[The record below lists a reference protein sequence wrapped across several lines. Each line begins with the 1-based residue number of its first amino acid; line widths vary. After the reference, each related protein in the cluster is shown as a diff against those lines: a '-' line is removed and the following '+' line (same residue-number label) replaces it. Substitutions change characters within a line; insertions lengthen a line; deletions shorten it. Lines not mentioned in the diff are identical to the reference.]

1 MSSVRKYL
9 RLGVLAAS
17 LAMYAYSLSL
27 PALLFQHRDAL
38 PGGHILAWGWWGI
51 LMLQFAWIANPAYAF
66 AVLCYAKRKQAYAAI
81 ACVVALFLGLTS
93 FQAQEWWFN
102 EGSGTPILGL
112 GLGFRIWL
120 LSFLI
125 LLVGCAIPV
134 EPNPPLNTDAGD
146 ETARAG

>member
-1 MSSVRKYL
+1 MSFVRKYL
-9 RLGVLAAS
+9 RLALLAAS
-17 LAMYAYSLSL
+17 VAMYAYSLSL
-27 PALLFQHRDAL
+27 PALLFQHHDAL
-38 PGGHILAWGWWGI
+38 TGGHILAWGWWGI

-66 AVLCYAKRKQAYAAI
+66 AVFCYVRTKRTYAAI

-125 LLVGCAIPV
+125 LLVGCAISV
-134 EPNPPLNTDAGD
+134 ELNQPINTDAGD
-146 ETARAG
+146 ETTRAG